1 METQP
6 RPIFGEDGTVHVP
19 AFELPPSELAS
30 PEARAMQVSRAKS
43 PGGAWLPG
51 AHIQSIRAGLE
62 AMLEPQ
68 VAKMREIYPVDI
80 VAQTM
85 GGISVRAVTPR
96 GKDYDDNR
104 VIINLHGGA
113 FSVCADACA
122 LLESIPVAV
131 LGAYKVITVD
141 YRMAP
146 EAVHPAA
153 VEDLEL
159 VYLELLKNYESQRI
173 GIYGCSAGGS
183 LTAQAAA
190 WLPAHGLPQPG
201 AIGIFGA
208 GAVRFMIGDSAHV
221 TAYIDGSFP
230 APPGLGEP
238 PIDITHGYFS
248 GSDLDDPVI
257 SPALH
262 PGTLAGFPP
271 TLIITG
277 TRAMDMSPAVYTNS
291 QLLKAGVRSTLIV
304 GEAMGHCYIYQPLL
318 PEARDAHQA
327 IVNFFREHLR

>member
-1 METQP
+1 MNTTA
-6 RPIFGEDGTVHVP
+6 RPVFDDNGTVHVP
-19 AFELPPSELAS
+19 AFDLPPSELSS
-30 PEARAMQVSRAKS
+30 PKARSMQALRSKRPA
-43 PGGAWLPG
+43 GAPLPG
-51 AHIQSIRAGLE
+51 SDIKTIRAGLE

-68 VAKMREIYPVDI
+68 VAKMREAYPVDI
-80 VAQTM
+80 SDQSI
-85 GGISVRAVTPR
+85 GCISVRVVTPR
-96 GKDYDDNR
+96 DKAFDPER
-104 VIINLHGGA
+104 VLINLHGGG

-122 LLESIPVAV
+122 LLESIPIAS
-131 LGAYKVITVD
+131 LGAYKVVTVD

-159 VYLELLKNYESQRI
+159 VYRELLRSYEARRI

-190 WLPAHGLPQPG
+190 WFPAHGLPQPG

-208 GAVRFMIGDSAHV
+208 GAVRFSTGDSAHI

-230 APPGLGEP
+230 APPMPGETS
-238 PIDITHGYFS
+238 IDFTHGYFY
-248 GSDLDDPVI
+248 GSEPDDPII
-257 SPALH
+257 SPGLH
-262 PGTLAGFPP
+262 PDVLRRFPP

-304 GEAMGHCYIYQPLL
+304 GEAMGHCYIYQALL

-327 IVNFFREHLR
+327 IVEFFREHLI